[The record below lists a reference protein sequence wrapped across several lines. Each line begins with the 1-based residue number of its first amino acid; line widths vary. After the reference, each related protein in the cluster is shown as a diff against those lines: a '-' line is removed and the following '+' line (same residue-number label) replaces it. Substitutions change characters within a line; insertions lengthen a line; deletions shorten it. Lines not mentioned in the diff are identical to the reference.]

1 MCCLTLGNVSHCVPE
16 SSVLL
21 LINATHAILSL
32 EFVLSLIKT
41 ESTNS
46 PLERYKSMTVFF

>member
-32 EFVLSLIKT
+32 DLSYVIKT

-46 PLERYKSMTVFF
+46 PLERYKSMSVFF